1 MTAFNRA
8 TRRRLQQ
15 LPQIPSVWEGDRRPL
30 APNSTLSIESDAE
43 SGGECILWVDGS
55 EGIVRAMDVVSP
67 EAGPNAIVRTL
78 LRAMEHPHSP
88 AKSARPQKIVVRD
101 REIQFFLRG
110 VLQELGIAIDY
121 VPNLPLIDEIFRG
134 FQEVASTRPPQ
145 VPPYYADAMMEMAYN
160 IWRDA
165 PWGFLDE
172 HQILAVELNEWDI
185 GTLYVSIMGKL
196 GMEYGILLYRSLD
209 SLKRFRSAVLA
220 DETPERMEEAFLRQ
234 DCLFITFEAEN
245 DGDDEDDDDNDDI
258 DLTDLPFSEIE
269 PSFGNLHPLEG
280 LRSFLYEEEAIAVLV
295 ALDALHRFFR
305 ANYKKLSG
313 ENFPSLNN
321 RYRITVPVDEEGKQE
336 TFPVKVSTMPEIA
349 QELWDM
355 VPDDDDDVVAEVPL
369 LRNDLVPKD
378 SFFSLGAMPWNHL
391 ELLRIGVEVHQK
403 AEHDIPDRG
412 DGFPVIL
419 IQTSLPKAKVMIE
432 ELQKAGGITG
442 ICFNPGED
450 PVDGEHYDLGILQ
463 TGNGQMYLFGEFMED
478 NPIHIAARQKWDQ
491 RCKQTQGYCGLII
504 ARGLKGAS
512 RGKPQIRDMIALFET
527 KSMSSKDLGLGTL
540 QLISAPF

>member
-30 APNSTLSIESDAE
+30 APNSTLSMESDAE

-110 VLQELGIAIDY
+110 VLQELGITIDY

-145 VPPYYADAMMEMAYN
+145 VPPYYADAMMEIAYN

-165 PWGFLDE
+165 PWAFLDE

-245 DGDDEDDDDNDDI
+245 DADDDDDDDDDI

-305 ANYKKLSG
+305 ANYKKLFG
-313 ENFPSLNN
+313 ENFPILSS
-321 RYRITVPVDEEGKQE
+321 RYRITVPVDEDGKQE

-355 VPDDDDDVVAEVPL
+355 APDDDDDDMAEETPL

-378 SFFSLGAMPWNHL
+378 SFFSLGAMPWHHL
-391 ELLRIGVEVHQK
+391 EILRAGVEVHQK
-403 AEHDIPDRG
+403 VEHDIPDRA

-432 ELQKAGGITG
+432 ELQKAGGIKA

-450 PVDGEHYDLGILQ
+450 PVDGDRYDLGILQ

-512 RGKPQIRDMIALFET
+512 RGKPQIKDMIALFET